1 MVARLIENLNRAL
14 LQSTSAALGGS
25 ARSGNFLLPCTG
37 VLKVDDAGVVRSTDL
52 CGPACLDFSIVFHVP
67 AFLFDIFFTFPCAI
81 AILFCVPMLLCRRV
95 YVWGVGWGGTHHTRT
110 VCVLTDQA
118 GQVNSSPHHYPPSL
132 CVCAVGVYW
141 PQAGL
146 GSNSYLIYDPPST
159 SPLSTRHNCVISPQ
173 ELEFSIP
180 ILSCSALSRSYI
192 KFAFPRTRVP
202 KIPGMRN

>member
-1 MVARLIENLNRAL
+1 MTREWSDPLTFAFPHTSIFPSCSTFPRSCLTFFSRSPVL
-14 LQSTSAALGGS
+14 LQSC
-25 ARSGNFLLPCTG
+25 F
-37 VLKVDDAGVVRSTDL
+37 
-52 CGPACLDFSIVFHVP
+52 
-67 AFLFDIFFTFPCAI
+67 AFLCSSVEE
-81 AILFCVPMLLCRRV
+81 CMCGG
-95 YVWGVGWGGTHHTRT
+95 WGGGGTHHTRT